1 MSEQPRIT
9 IVVPTYNEKYSLPEL
24 IKRIFALRVTNL
36 DVLVVDDNSPDG
48 TGALAD
54 SLSKEH
60 PLRVIHRKEKQG
72 LGKAYMHAFGEILAL
87 PSDKRPELVIQM
99 DADLSHNPSDIPRF
113 LERIQTC
120 DVVLGSRYIPGGGI
134 ENWGIFRR
142 LVSRFGNIYAS
153 LVLGMPYRDLT
164 SGYKCF
170 RMEVLQTINFDKVS
184 SIGYNFQIETTYLA
198 KKKSF
203 RVCEIP
209 IVFTERKFGKSKFNV
224 WIIVESFWKV
234 LMIRLRSKTSS
245 RT

>member
-9 IVVPTYNEKYSLPEL
+9 IVVPTYNEKDSLPEL

-72 LGKAYMHAFGEILAL
+72 LGKAYMHAFCEILAL

-120 DVVLGSRYIPGGGI
+120 DVVLGSRYVPGGKI
-134 ENWGIFRR
+134 ENWDRFRR
-142 LVSRFGNIYAS
+142 FVSRFGNLYAS
-153 LVLGMPYRDLT
+153 SILGMPYRDLT
-164 SGYKCF
+164 GGYKCF
-170 RMEVLQTINFDKVS
+170 RAEVLQAIDLSTVS

-198 KKKSF
+198 RKKGF
-203 RVCEIP
+203 RICEIP
-209 IVFTERKFGKSKFNV
+209 IFFTERKTGTSKFNV
-224 WIIVESFWKV
+224 GIIIESFIKV
-234 LMIRLRSKTSS
+234 FLLRFGKQ
-245 RT
+245 